1 MGMVRENDYRIC
13 DLMVCVMARLICDG
27 DTIFHGVSSHM
38 PMIAVLL
45 AKQMQ
50 ARHAVHLNIPG
61 GEIGRA
67 HV

>member
-45 AKQMQ
+45 AKQD
-50 ARHAVHLNIPG
+50 RKSV
-61 GEIGRA
+61 
-67 HV
+67 V